1 VTSFDRVVILAWL
14 LNAYDALITAY
25 ATSHLG
31 ATELNPLMAM
41 CLATGILAFI
51 LVKLGV
57 MSAVC
62 LTLHRRAKGGRKL
75 WPLLSAIIVLFVVIC
90 AWNTYLV
97 LRVAAG

>member
-1 VTSFDRVVILAWL
+1 MTSFDRVVLLAWL

-41 CLATGILAFI
+41 CLATGALAFI

-62 LTLHRRAKGGRKL
+62 LTLRRRKRKGRKP
-75 WPLLSAIIVLFVVIC
+75 WPLLVGIVAVFTVVC
-90 AWNTYLV
+90 VWNTYLV
-97 LRVAAG
+97 LSVAAG